1 MEVFRLTTKK
11 SYLKKSKPQGLIRT
25 KDDYTPLALEL
36 TWDMKDV
43 RKEYSRL
50 RSIWRK
56 RYERLLKSDYKDVNL
71 VIDRPIQR
79 YKKLKDITSDRE
91 IYHLLSEL
99 ATIIA
104 SDRTTVTGLK
114 KWEKEQMQHIN
125 DVYGTELKKHED
137 LLNFGRFM
145 EQLRDFASD
154 RIYDSDF
161 AADLYSEGEK
171 LSTDKLIGLYKEF
184 LKTGS
189 RNISKLKSGI
199 AKKEKVKRQK
209 RKAGKRKRRR

>member
-1 MEVFRLTTKK
+1 MTTKK

-56 RYERLLKSDYKDVNL
+56 RYERLLKSDYKDINL
-71 VIDRPIQR
+71 VTDRPIQR
-79 YKKLKDITSDRE
+79 YKQLKDITSDRE

-114 KWEKEQMQHIN
+114 KQEKEQMKHIN
-125 DVYGTELKKHED
+125 DVYGTELKTHED

-161 AADLYSEGEK
+161 AVDLYSEGEK
-171 LSTDKLIGLYKEF
+171 LSTGKMLELYKEF

>member
-1 MEVFRLTTKK
+1 MTTKK
-11 SYLKKSKPQGLIRT
+11 SYSRKSKPQGLLRP

-36 TWDMKDV
+36 TWDKKEV

-56 RYERLLKSDYKDVNL
+56 RYERIVKSDYKNINL
-71 VIDRPIQR
+71 VKDRPIQR
-79 YKKLKDITSDRE
+79 YKVLKEIRSDRE
-91 IYHLLSEL
+91 LYHLLSEL

-114 KWEKEQMQHIN
+114 KQEKEQMKHIN
-125 DVYGTELKKHED
+125 DVYGTELKTHED

-145 EQLRDFASD
+145 EKLRDFASD
-154 RIYDSDF
+154 RIYDSDL
-161 AADLYSEGEK
+161 AVDLYSDGEK
-171 LSTDKLIGLYKEF
+171 LSTGKMLELYKEF

-209 RKAGKRKRRR
+209 RKAGKRKRGR

>member
-1 MEVFRLTTKK
+1 MTTKK
-11 SYLKKSKPQGLIRT
+11 FYSRKSKPQCLIRT

-36 TWDMKDV
+36 TWDIKDV

-56 RYERLLKSDYKDVNL
+56 RYERLLKSDYKDINL
-71 VIDRPIQR
+71 VKDRPIQR
-79 YKKLKDITSDRE
+79 YKQLKDIASDRE

-104 SDRTTVTGLK
+104 SDRTSVTGLK
-114 KWEKEQMQHIN
+114 KLEKEQMKHIN
-125 DVYGTELKKHED
+125 DVYGTKLKTHED

-145 EQLRDFASD
+145 EHLRDFASD

-161 AADLYSEGEK
+161 AVELYSEGEK
-171 LSTDKLIGLYKEF
+171 LSTGKMLDLYKEF
-184 LKTGS
+184 LKTGT
-189 RNISKLKSGI
+189 RNIEKLKSGI
-199 AKKEKVKRQK
+199 AKKEKAKRQK

>member
-1 MEVFRLTTKK
+1 MTTKK
-11 SYLKKSKPQGLIRT
+11 SYLKRSKPQGLIRT

-36 TWDMKDV
+36 TWDKKDV

-56 RYERLLKSDYKDVNL
+56 RYERLLKSDYKNINL
-71 VIDRPIQR
+71 VKDRPIQR
-79 YKKLKDITSDRE
+79 YKQLKDIKSDRE

-99 ATIIA
+99 ATIIS
-104 SDRTTVTGLK
+104 SDRTTITGLK
-114 KWEKEQMQHIN
+114 KLEKEQIKHLN
-125 DVYGTELKKHED
+125 DVYGTELKTHED
-137 LLNFGRFM
+137 LINFGRFM
-145 EQLRDFASD
+145 EQLREFASD

-161 AADLYSEGEK
+161 AVELYSEGEK
-171 LSTDKLIGLYKEF
+171 LSTDKIIDLYREF

-189 RNISKLKSGI
+189 RNIVKLKSNM
-199 AKKEKVKRQK
+199 AKKEKAKRQK

>member
-1 MEVFRLTTKK
+1 MFRLTTKK
-11 SYLKKSKPQGLIRT
+11 SYLKKSKPLGLLRS
-25 KDDYTPLALEL
+25 KEDYTPLALEL

-56 RYERLLKSDYKDVNL
+56 RYERLLKSDYKDINL
-71 VIDRPIQR
+71 VTERPIQR
-79 YKKLKDITSDRE
+79 YKQLKDITSDRE

-99 ATIIA
+99 ATIIG
-104 SDRTTVTGLK
+104 SDRTTITGLK
-114 KWEKEQMQHIN
+114 KREKEQMQHIN
-125 DVYGTELKKHED
+125 DVYGTELKTHED
-137 LLNFGRFM
+137 LLNFGSFM
-145 EQLRDFASD
+145 DQLRDFASD

-161 AADLYSEGEK
+161 AVDLYSEGEK
-171 LSTDKLIGLYKEF
+171 LSTGKMLELYKEF

>member
-1 MEVFRLTTKK
+1 MTTKK
-11 SYLKKSKPQGLIRT
+11 SYLKKKSKPQGLLRS

-56 RYERLLKSDYKDVNL
+56 RYERILKSDYKGINL
-71 VIDRPIQR
+71 VKDRPIQR
-79 YKKLKDITSDRE
+79 YKQLKEITSDRE

-114 KWEKEQMQHIN
+114 KQEKEQMQHIN
-125 DVYGTELKKHED
+125 EVYGTELKTHED

-161 AADLYSEGEK
+161 AVELYSDGEK
-171 LSTDKLIGLYKEF
+171 LSTGKMLELYKEF

-199 AKKEKVKRQK
+199 VKKEKVKRQK

>member
-1 MEVFRLTTKK
+1 MTKEK
-11 SYLKKSKPQGLIRT
+11 SYMKKSKPQGLIRT

-56 RYERLLKSDYKDVNL
+56 RYERLLKSDYKDINL
-71 VIDRPIQR
+71 VKDRPIQR
-79 YKKLKDITSDRE
+79 YKQLKDITSDRE

-114 KWEKEQMQHIN
+114 KLEKEQMVHIN
-125 DVYGTELKKHED
+125 DVYGTKLKTHED

-161 AADLYSEGEK
+161 AVDLYSEGEK
-171 LSTDKLIGLYKEF
+171 LSTGKMLELYKEF

-189 RNISKLKSGI
+189 RNISKLKSGV
-199 AKKEKVKRQK
+199 AKKEKAKRQK

>member
-1 MEVFRLTTKK
+1 MTRKK
-11 SYLKKSKPQGLIRT
+11 SYLKNSKPLGLLRP

-36 TWDMKDV
+36 TWDKKDV

-56 RYERLLKSDYKDVNL
+56 RYERLLKSDYKDISL
-71 VIDRPIQR
+71 VKDRPIQR
-79 YKKLKDITSDRE
+79 YKQLKNITSDRE

-99 ATIIA
+99 ATIIG
-104 SDRTTVTGLK
+104 SDRTTITGLK
-114 KWEKEQMQHIN
+114 KREKEQMKHIN
-125 DVYGTELKKHED
+125 DVYGTELKTHED
-137 LLNFGRFM
+137 LLNFGCFM
-145 EQLRDFASD
+145 EKLRDFASD

-161 AADLYSEGEK
+161 AVDLYADGEK
-171 LSTDKLIGLYKEF
+171 LSTGKMLELYKEF

-189 RNISKLKSGI
+189 RNIEKLKSGI

>member
-1 MEVFRLTTKK
+1 MFRLTTKK
-11 SYLKKSKPQGLIRT
+11 SYSKRSKPQGLIRT

-56 RYERLLKSDYKDVNL
+56 RYERLLKSDYNDIKL
-71 VIDRPIQR
+71 VEDRPIQR
-79 YKKLKDITSDRE
+79 YKQLKDITSDRE
-91 IYHLLSEL
+91 LYHLLSEL

-104 SDRTTVTGLK
+104 SNRSTIIGLK
-114 KWEKEQMQHIN
+114 QREKEQMKDFN
-125 DVYGTELKKHED
+125 KKYGTKLKTHED
-137 LLNFGRFM
+137 LMNFGDFM
-145 EQLRDFASD
+145 ENIRDFASD

-161 AADLYSEGEK
+161 AVDLYSEGEK
-171 LSTDKLIGLYKEF
+171 LSEAKLLKLYKEF

-189 RNISKLKSGI
+189 RNIEKLKSNI
-199 AKKEKVKRQK
+199 AKSEKAKKRN
-209 RKAGKRKRRR
+209 RKVGKRKRRR

>member
-1 MEVFRLTTKK
+1 MFLLTTKK

-79 YKKLKDITSDRE
+79 YKYVKDITSDRE

-114 KWEKEQMQHIN
+114 KREKEQMQHIN
-125 DVYGTELKKHED
+125 DVYGTEIKTHED

-145 EQLRDFASD
+145 EKLRDFASD

-161 AADLYSEGEK
+161 AVDLYSDGEK
-171 LSTDKLIGLYKEF
+171 LSTGKMLELYKEF

-189 RNISKLKSGI
+189 RNIEKLKSGI
-199 AKKEKVKRQK
+199 AKKEKAKRQK